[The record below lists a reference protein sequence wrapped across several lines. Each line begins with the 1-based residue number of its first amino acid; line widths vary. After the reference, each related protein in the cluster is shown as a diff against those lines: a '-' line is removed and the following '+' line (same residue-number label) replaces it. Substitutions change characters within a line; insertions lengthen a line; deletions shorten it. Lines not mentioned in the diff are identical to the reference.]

1 MNINELNKKE
11 LKDFIK
17 ENGFFFHMQCNK
29 LDKNEL
35 NLLQTNNTV
44 YKETGKQIP
53 EWDNILVFSWI
64 ASQWF
69 KKWEKSRNWY
79 KYDQDGWEFTEYF
92 KNPLILW
99 QHDNQYWG
107 IGHSVKFWKD
117 SEWNLNILFY
127 VDLDTLDDKSKV
139 QVERWYVTA
148 VSTWAISI
156 EEKFEDVSSG
166 NLLTIDEAEEKYSFD
181 EIWYAYMGM
190 SDKLILVVTKAKMI
204 ENSMVTIWSN
214 EWAIVWI
221 TDWLENRFKIV
232 ADKYKTSHN
241 LKINEIKQDQEKNEE
256 IEEKVAETEIQPN
269 NTPKDIIPENE
280 EKLQDSFK
288 NKNDNQNLIDIN
300 ILDWKMSDMIKKVD
314 DFEKQIN
321 DKFENI
327 NNIFESIKTDYVSNE
342 TLTNKIEDLKN
353 NLEKTFN
360 DSIETFKKENE
371 DTIKSLQEDDIL
383 IADAFS
389 DLVNKLKNTV
399 FDGIKQELKQEDKPK
414 TKLYNQLASI
424 K

>member
-1 MNINELNKKE
+1 MPNINELNKKE

-29 LDKNEL
+29 IDKNEL

-232 ADKYKTSHN
+232 ADRYKKEHD
-241 LKINEIKQDQEKNEE
+241 LKVNEIKQE
-256 IEEKVAETEIQPN
+256 EEKETETD

-280 EKLQDSFK
+280 EKQTEENSLETKEINQI
-288 NKNDNQNLIDIN
+288 NDFN
-300 ILDWKMSDMIKKVD
+300 LDWKMSDMIKQEING
-314 DFEKQIN
+314 FEKQIN
-321 DKFENI
+321 NEFENI
-327 NNIFESIKTDYVSNE
+327 NKRLDSIKNDYISNE
-342 TLTNKIEDLKN
+342 IFTEKLEDLKN

-360 DSIETFKKENE
+360 DSIETFKKDNEN
-371 DTIKSLQEDDIL
+371 TIKSLQEDDLL
-383 IADAFS
+383 IWETLNE
-389 DLVNKLKNTV
+389 LVNKLRNTV
-399 FDGIKQELKQEDKPK
+399 FDGIKQEMKQDDKPK
-414 TKLYNQLASI
+414 TNLYNQLASI